1 MRLRSFLV
9 LLVVL
14 STLFCAKGRR
24 VFGPLLGP
32 ALESLLFSALFGK
45 MSVPMLALLAGRI
58 TLRLLSISIGLLRR
72 RFFRS
77 MHRRSR
83 LMPLALSLMV
93 WSGADVSCIQNIL
106 GRG

>member
-1 MRLRSFLV
+1 MRLLSFRV
-9 LLVVL
+9 LLAVL
-14 STLFCAKGRR
+14 STLFCAKGLR
-24 VFGPLLGP
+24 VFGPLPGP
-32 ALESLLFSALFGK
+32 VLESRLFSALFGK
-45 MSVPMLALLAGRI
+45 MSAPMLALLAGRI
-58 TLRLLSISIGLLRR
+58 TLLLLLISIGLLRR

-93 WSGADVSCIQNIL
+93 WSGADVSCPQNIL